1 MGKMEQKSFFSQ
13 RKALVV
19 MCVTVLLLSEQ
30 TRAGPLVSPIRPS
43 SGQITDRGGEHT
55 KHVLKRIARM
65 TPLWRIMS
73 SKPSGAF
80 CQNNFECSTGVCR
93 EGRCSTNQRPS
104 TEPVKY

>member
-1 MGKMEQKSFFSQ
+1 MEQKSLFTH

-19 MCVTVLLLSEQ
+19 MCIAVLLLTQ
-30 TRAGPLVSPIRPS
+30 QAHAGPLVSQVRSSSDQIPS
-43 SGQITDRGGEHT
+43 LKGEHT
-55 KHVLKRIARM
+55 EHTLKRFARM

-80 CQNNFECSTGVCR
+80 CQNNFECATGLCR

-104 TEPVKY
+104 SEPVKY